1 MEMNRREFLQR
12 GAGGTALTLAFG
24 AGSGTL
30 LLTPQEAR
38 ARGLPWTRLSLSEGR
53 ALEQLAEALVPGA
66 IEAGVSHF
74 VDHQLGVDPDDCL
87 LIAKYFQ
94 VPPPYLGFY
103 QSGLAAAGTLATQ
116 TFHKGLPKLDA
127 AELDQLIA
135 QLARPGAKIGP
146 IDAWLF
152 YLCLRS
158 DAVDVVYGTPQG
170 FERLK
175 VPYMPHI
182 MPPEG
187 WNG

>member
-1 MEMNRREFLQR
+1 MDLNRREFLRR

-24 AGSGTL
+24 SGAATL
-30 LLTPQEAR
+30 LLTPEQAR
-38 ARGLPWTRLSLSEGR
+38 ARRLPWSRLSPSEGT
-53 ALEQLAEALVPGA
+53 ALERLAEVLVPGA

-74 VDHQLGVDPDDCL
+74 IDHQLGVEPDDCM

-94 VPPPYLGFY
+94 VSPPYRGFY
-103 QSGLAAAGTLATQ
+103 QSGLTAAGALAEQ
-116 TFHKGLPKLDA
+116 TFNRPLPKLDST
-127 AELDQLIA
+127 ELERLIA
-135 QLARPGAKIGP
+135 HFARPDARVGP
-146 IDAWLF
+146 MNMWLF

-170 FERLK
+170 FERLD

>member
-1 MEMNRREFLQR
+1 MDMDRREFLRR

-24 AGSGTL
+24 VGGGTL
-30 LLTPQEAR
+30 LLTPEEAR
-38 ARGLPWTRLSLSEGR
+38 AKGLPWSRLSLSEGR

-74 VDHQLGVDPDDCL
+74 VDHQLGADPDDCL

-103 QSGLAAAGTLATQ
+103 RNGLAAVGTLATQ
-116 TFHKGLPKLDA
+116 TFRKALPELDA
-127 AELDQLIA
+127 AEFERLIA
-135 QLARPGAKIGP
+135 QLARPGAKIGA

-170 FERLK
+170 FEQLK

>member
-1 MEMNRREFLQR
+1 MGMNRREFLR
-12 GAGGTALTLAFG
+12 RSAGGTALTLAFG
-24 AGSGTL
+24 VGGGTL
-30 LLTPQEAR
+30 LLTPEEAW
-38 ARGLPWTRLSLSEGR
+38 ARRLPWSRLSLSEGR
-53 ALEQLAEALVPGA
+53 ALEQLAETLVPGA

-74 VDHQLGVDPDDCL
+74 VDHQLGVDPDDCM

-103 QSGLAAAGTLATQ
+103 QSGLAAAGTLAEQ
-116 TFHKGLPKLDA
+116 TLRKSLPELDS
-127 AELDQLIA
+127 AELDRLIA
-135 QLARPGAKIGP
+135 QLARPGTKVGP
-146 IDAWLF
+146 LDVSLF

-158 DAVDVVYGTPQG
+158 DAVDVVYGTPKG
-170 FERLK
+170 FERLQ